1 MRIALDGA
9 LPFTEDL
16 LMSELVDIVPGQLYI
31 LTGRGEDW
39 PAFINWTEQCYDT
52 LLFVTSFDSWSD
64 TLMGSHIGSSFKSRY
79 ILRCIDSTGE
89 ERSLP
94 LFRIGS
100 DLHKRFRHV

>member
-9 LPFTEDL
+9 LRFTKDL
-16 LMSELVDIVPGQLYI
+16 FMSELVDIVPGQLYVLI
-31 LTGRGEDW
+31 GRGEDW
-39 PAFINWTEQCYDT
+39 PAFINWTEQRYDT
-52 LLFVTSFDSWSD
+52 LVFVTSFKSWTD
-64 TLMGSHIGSSFKSRY
+64 TVAVFSTTGSFKDRY